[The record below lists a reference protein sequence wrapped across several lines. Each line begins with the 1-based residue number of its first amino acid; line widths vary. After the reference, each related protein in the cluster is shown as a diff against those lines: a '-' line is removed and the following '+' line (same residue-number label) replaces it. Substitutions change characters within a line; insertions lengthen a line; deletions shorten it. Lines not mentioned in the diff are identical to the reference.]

1 MKPETLVER
10 NLDEELLFITSRS
23 SGPGGQ
29 NVNKVNTKVELHFN
43 IMKSL
48 RLSNR
53 EKQVISEKLRKKI
66 NRNGEL
72 ILMSQTERSQLNN
85 KKKVI
90 KKFYLLLSKALTKKV
105 KRIPTKPTPASKEKR
120 IEVKKRR
127 SEIKRSRRDSEN
139 SSNI

>member
-1 MKPETLVER
+1 MKPETLAER
-10 NLDEELLFITSRS
+10 KLDEELFFIASRS

-48 RLSNR
+48 RLTNR
-53 EKQVISEKLRKKI
+53 EKQVISEKLWKKI

-72 ILMSQTERSQLNN
+72 ILTSQTERSQSEN

-90 KKFYLLLSKALTKKV
+90 LKFYLILSKALARKV
-105 KRIPTKPTPASKEKR
+105 TRIPTKPTPASKEKR

-127 SEIKRSRRDSEN
+127 SEIKRSRHDSE
-139 SSNI
+139 SS